1 MIKQFTLSII
11 ICLFL
16 PLNSVIANEINLT
29 QSDLIILAKHLEVA
43 EPELKYEFSRIALL
57 EMYYVYQDE
66 IKRSKEIIPKDK
78 KKKRKVQNWR
88 YATQAFLDNLDRIFF
103 EIDSGSSL
111 DFFIN
116 RQNKLVLLV
125 SGKPV
130 MISGPNGGAN
140 KEIEINI
147 VGQFCETYDCLEY
160 FGDPESSETAS
171 HLQLSEQEEIESLT
185 GVWSLKKNMKS
196 EFVTNI
202 GIVFEFNSLKDRAE
216 KEQWATNLANEIL
229 QILKQLESIDS
240 NYKNINWSFVDLEN
254 LPVTDQAYKLLLND
268 KGEFLKVRITNVKHA
283 RVLFQQLK
291 HWLGNRFVKPGISR
305 LIIKNA
311 ENYMKKS

>member
-16 PLNSVIANEINLT
+16 PLNTVIANEINLT
-29 QSDLIILAKHLEVA
+29 RSDLILLARHLEVA

-57 EMYYVYQDE
+57 EMYYAYQDE
-66 IKRSKEIIPKDK
+66 IKRSKDAIPEDK

-88 YATQAFLDNLDRIFF
+88 YATQAFLDNLDQIFF

-116 RQNKLVLLV
+116 RQNKLILLV

-147 VGQFCETYDCLEY
+147 VDQFCETYDCLEY
-160 FGDPESSETAS
+160 FADPESPETES
-171 HLQLSEQEEIESLT
+171 HLKFSDHEKLESLT
-185 GVWSLKKNMKS
+185 GIWTLKKNRKS
-196 EFVTNI
+196 EFVTDI
-202 GIVFEFNSLKDRAE
+202 GIVFEFNSLKNRVE

-229 QILKQLESIDS
+229 QILEQLESIDS
-240 NYKNINWSFVDLEN
+240 DYKNINWSFVELET
-254 LPVTDQAYKLLLND
+254 LPVTEQAYKLLLND
-268 KGEFLKVRITNVKHA
+268 KGEFLKVRISNVKHA

-291 HWLGNRFVKPGISR
+291 HWLGNRFVKPGVSR
-305 LIIKNA
+305 LLIKNA
-311 ENYMKKS
+311 ENYMK